1 MNQENENPSKSMNF
15 YRLQKSLVI
24 DMAEK
29 YNNTS
34 TEAANNIV
42 IDAAKSA
49 SKRLAQK
56 TAEATGD
63 RIGNTII
70 NKTTSAGRLETK
82 ESSQNNGMNE
92 TQEIYIPSEKR
103 Q

>member
-15 YRLQKSLVI
+15 YRLQIFLVI

-29 YNNTS
+29 YNNTF

-49 SKRLAQK
+49 SKRLVQK
-56 TAEATGD
+56 TEEATGD
-63 RIGNTII
+63 MIGNTIV
-70 NKTTSAGRLETK
+70 NKITSAGKLETK
-82 ESSQNNGMNE
+82 ES
-92 TQEIYIPSEKR
+92 
-103 Q
+103 